1 MRLTD
6 LSIRKLRSPDKGQ
19 KTYFDEILPGF
30 GVRVSQGGSK
40 SYVVMYGQNRRL
52 KTIGRFADIK
62 LSEARREAKKIQS
75 DVSLT
80 ATSGEP
86 AKKAIGFAA
95 ALNLFLEESANRN
108 RPRTTNDYRRLLTRH
123 FHFDKPVDQITRSEV
138 MAVITKL
145 GSTPSEQKH
154 AFVAI
159 STLMNWLIRQGI
171 ITQSPVP
178 RMTLKTISRARI
190 LSVVELTNV
199 FSAADRCPF
208 PFGPIMRLL
217 ILTGQR
223 RGEIGAFKWNWIDQ
237 ENRTVSLP
245 STITKN
251 GRVHVFPFGD
261 LVQEV
266 FESLPRMDDYL
277 FPSRNS
283 SGTIFNGWAKSKKR
297 FDQQLV
303 GVEPYTLHDLR
314 RTFASTI
321 AGQGT
326 PIHVTEKLLNHV
338 SGTISGVAA
347 IYNRHSYMDE
357 MREAITNYETY
368 LANLVAE

>member
-6 LSIRKLRSPDKGQ
+6 LSVRKLRSPVKGQ

-30 GVRVSQGGSK
+30 GVRISQGGTK
-40 SYVVMYGQNRRL
+40 SYVVMYGPQRRL
-52 KTIGRFADIK
+52 KTIGRFPDIK
-62 LSEARREAKKIQS
+62 LSDARREAKKIQS
-75 DVSLT
+75 EELP
-80 ATSGEP
+80 EP
-86 AKKAIGFAA
+86 FGVASTREAISFGSAVEQFLKA
-95 ALNLFLEESANRN
+95 SANRN
-108 RPRTTNDYRRLLTRH
+108 RPRTTSDYRRLLHRH
-123 FHFDKPVDQITRSEV
+123 FSFEKPVDQITRSEI
-138 MAVITKL
+138 MRVITKL
-145 GSTPSEQKH
+145 DSTPSEQKH

-159 STLMNWLIRQGI
+159 STLMNWLVRQGI

-178 RMTLKTISRARI
+178 RMTLKTSARARI
-190 LSVVELTNV
+190 LSTAELTSV
-199 FSAADRCPF
+199 FCATKTCPF

-223 RGEIGAFKWNWIDQ
+223 RGEIGAMKWNWIDQ
-237 ENRTVSLP
+237 KNRTVSLP

-266 FESLPRMDDYL
+266 FESLPQMDGYL

-283 SGTIFNGWAKSKKR
+283 SGTTFNGWAKSKKR

-347 IYNRHSYMDE
+347 IYNRHSYMPE
-357 MREAITNYETY
+357 MRKAVASYEAW
-368 LANLVAE
+368 LSNLISQ

>member
-6 LSIRKLRSPDKGQ
+6 LSVRKLRSPDKGQ

-30 GVRVSQGGSK
+30 GVRISQGGSK
-40 SYVVMYGQNRRL
+40 SYVVMYGPNRRL
-52 KTIGRFADIK
+52 KTIGRFPDIK
-62 LSEARREAKKIQS
+62 LSDARREAKKIQS
-75 DVSLT
+75 DISLM
-80 ATSGEP
+80 AMNVEP
-86 AKKAIGFAA
+86 AKKAIGFATA
-95 ALNLFLEESANRN
+95 RNLFLEESANRN
-108 RPRTTNDYRRLLTRH
+108 RPRTTSDYRRLLSRH
-123 FHFDKPVDQITRSEV
+123 FSFNKPVDQITRSEV

-159 STLMNWLIRQGI
+159 STLMNWLVRQGTI
-171 ITQSPVP
+171 AQSPVP
-178 RMTLKTISRARI
+178 RMTLKTSSRARV

-199 FSAADRCPF
+199 FLATDTFPF

-223 RGEIGAFKWNWIDQ
+223 RGEIGALQWNWIDQ
-237 ENRTVSLP
+237 KSRTVTLP
-245 STITKN
+245 SSITKN
-251 GRVHVFPFGD
+251 GRVHVFPYGN
-261 LVQEV
+261 LVQETL
-266 FESLPRMDDYL
+266 EKLPQMDDNL

-283 SGTIFNGWAKSKKR
+283 SGTIFNGWAKSKKK
-297 FDQQLV
+297 FDQGIV
-303 GVEPYTLHDLR
+303 DVEPYTLHDLR
-314 RTFASTI
+314 RTFASMI

-357 MREAITNYETY
+357 MREAIANFDNY
-368 LANLVAE
+368 LVKMI